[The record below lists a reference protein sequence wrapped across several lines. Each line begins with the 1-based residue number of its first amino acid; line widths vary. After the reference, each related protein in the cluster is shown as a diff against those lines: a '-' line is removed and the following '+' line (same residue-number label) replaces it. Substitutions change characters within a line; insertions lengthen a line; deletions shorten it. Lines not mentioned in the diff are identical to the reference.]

1 MRNKLIGLVCV
12 FICATLICCANAIAE
27 GKKTLED
34 NLLENLFED
43 WYYVKDTVPDGML
56 YQNHI
61 FIRIYGDDGLE
72 NPEKVEVKAISGD
85 QFLADAVKFAVVDKN
100 DMYFKETHWYNGD
113 DLLGVHINAD
123 IPEMHDSNLGA
134 VYFYIDNDV
143 LVKPGEAELEI
154 SIETATR
161 QWTGIYYLKVIDYN
175 EYPLFSVMQT
185 EMTLDAE
192 PGNVFSYD
200 EINSSFADFHGDEI
214 WDQINYNEK
223 YIKEITESKGYI
235 WPITY
240 DYDTNV
246 YKVYDLETE
255 KRIDGITVE
264 GNRNFYNLY
273 LTINEYGKYNL
284 EYRTPDFGNVK
295 LIAPITINAAG
306 IYITGEGKAQ
316 PGGQIQFSVTGYTEG
331 KTFVWS
337 VDGEHAQIDKDS
349 GLLTIDAD
357 AEMGSKWKVTV
368 TSKTGESVSKS
379 IAYERLLES
388 ETIKLFDYPL
398 NGILIPE
405 ISNWTV
411 SNLFDSGYVYALRNS
426 SNSAWCVARMAAIGD
441 SQYTALC
448 KDADEA
454 KKILEGINLGD
465 DLQNIESKWVEK
477 NGYPVLMATY
487 ELNNRSTGFLAYV
500 RNSLMVGLTIWSED
514 KQVTMQDVE
523 ALADYLQYDES
534 QAYFKTTDVEL
545 TVSSKGDPVAVTAG
559 KNVQFTSAFANP
571 DAVNKKNAN
580 DAVIWSVG
588 NADTG
593 ESVEGVTIDAK
604 GQLKVDKNL
613 AAPVNLQVKVASE
626 LFNTSATYNISAMP
640 IVSKVILDPAE
651 LFFYVGTEDPQT
663 VKASL
668 EPATVPPIG
677 LTWTPAKKDIVEIT
691 PVEDGTVSI
700 KPLKAGKTDIAV
712 KEPGGRNAKL
722 TVNVVAPVESVEL
735 KANGTA
741 KAGGK
746 VKIAATL
753 APKNVGNK
761 TVQWSVD
768 VGEDIAKIDEKG
780 QLTIS
785 KEAPS
790 GTKITVTCTA
800 IGAPTPVVETME
812 IEVP

>member
-1 MRNKLIGLVCV
+1 MRNKLIGLICMI
-12 FICATLICCANAIAE
+12 ICATLICCANAIAE
-27 GKKTLED
+27 EKKTIEYD
-34 NLLENLFED
+34 LLENLFKG

-56 YQNHI
+56 YQNHN
-61 FIRIYGDDGLE
+61 FITIIGDDGSE
-72 NPEKVEVKAISGD
+72 KPEKVEVKAISGD

-100 DMYFKETHWYNGD
+100 DVYFKETYWYNGD

-123 IPEMHDSNLGA
+123 IPFSYDNNLGA

-154 SIETATR
+154 YIETATR

-175 EYPLFSVMQT
+175 EYPLFSVIQK
-185 EMTLDAE
+185 EMTLDAN
-192 PGNVFSYD
+192 PGNVLSYD

-223 YIKEITESKGYI
+223 YIKKITESKGYI
-235 WPITY
+235 WPITLDAY
-240 DYDTNV
+240 TNE

-264 GNRNFYNLY
+264 GDGYFYNLY
-273 LTINEYGKYNL
+273 LIINEYGKYNL
-284 EYRTPDFGNVK
+284 EYRTNEFGNVM
-295 LIAPITINAAG
+295 LIAPITINVTG
-306 IYITGEGKAQ
+306 IYIMGEGKAQ
-316 PGGQIQFSVTGYTEG
+316 PGGQIQFSVVGNTEG

-349 GLLTIDAD
+349 GLMTIDED

-368 TSKTGESVSKS
+368 TSNIGESVSKAV
-379 IAYERLLES
+379 AYERLLEG
-388 ETIKLFDYPL
+388 ETIGFFDYPL
-398 NGILIPE
+398 NGILIPDL
-405 ISNWTV
+405 SNWT
-411 SNLFDSGYVYALRNS
+411 LTHYFDSGYVYTLRNS
-426 SNSAWCVARMAAIGD
+426 SYSAWCAATMTTIGD
-441 SQYTALC
+441 TQYTALC

-465 DLQNIESKWVEK
+465 DLQNIERKWIEK
-477 NGYPVLMATY
+477 NGYPVLMSTY
-487 ELNNRSTGFLAYV
+487 ELNNRSTGFLSYV
-500 RNSLMVGLTIWSED
+500 RNSLMVGLTIWSTD
-514 KQVTMQDVE
+514 KEVTMQDVE

-545 TVSSKGDPVAVTAG
+545 TISSKGDPVAVTAG

-588 NADTG
+588 RADTG
-593 ESVEGVTIDAK
+593 EAVEGVTIDAK
-604 GQLKVDKNL
+604 GQMKVDKNL

-640 IVSKVILDPAE
+640 IVSKVVLDPAE

-668 EPATVPPIG
+668 EPATVPPVG
-677 LTWTPAKKDIVEIT
+677 MTWTPAKKDVEIT
-691 PVEDGTVSI
+691 LVEDGTVSI

-712 KEPGGRNAKL
+712 KEPGGKNAKL
-722 TVNVVAPVESVEL
+722 TANVIVPVESVEL
-735 KANGTA
+735 KANGAA

-761 TVQWSVD
+761 AVQWSVD
-768 VGEDIAKIDEKG
+768 VGEDIAKIDGKG

-785 KEAPS
+785 KETPS

-800 IGAPTPVVETME
+800 IGAPTPVIETME
-812 IEVP
+812 IYIP